1 MLDLDA
7 EVELAVLDQMAARLE
22 KVRKEEG
29 LSQEAFATRLGI
41 SRGAYQHY
49 SKAGREIP
57 SSVLDALLEEFQID
71 PYWMLR
77 GDDEKGG
84 TKIERQLVANATTV
98 ALTLRDT
105 YEKLGISRDHDKMVA
120 ATQFSCF
127 HLFDK
132 RKPLSEGDLKVV
144 QNLAEA

>member
-1 MLDLDA
+1 
-7 EVELAVLDQMAARLE
+7 LAVLDEMAGRLE
-22 KVRKEEG
+22 AVRKEEG

-49 SKAGREIP
+49 SKGGREIP
-57 SSVLDALLEEFQID
+57 SSVLDSLLREFEVD

-98 ALTLRDT
+98 ALTLRDS
-105 YEKLGISRDHDKMVA
+105 YEQLGITRDLEKMIA

-127 HLFDK
+127 HLFEK

-144 QNLAEA
+144 QNLAET